1 MPYLQRVVF
10 YFYKRRGWE
19 ILYVFLT
26 NYYIFT
32 KKIKL
37 TMKVSNIASKLLLL
51 IVILTFLSSCKKEVV
66 SKSNPLEVEVIEVLQ
81 QDVRLESEYTGQT
94 FGQSDI
100 QINPRVDGV
109 IESLNFKEGSIVKK
123 GELLYTIDPLQIQ
136 TRVSQAQGA
145 LAESQASLSKTKSD
159 LDMVEPLAKINAL
172 SQRELIAA
180 KEAYNASLARMRASS
195 ASLENA
201 RIELSYC
208 KITAPITGLIGISKV
223 RVGDYVKPGALSVLN
238 TISDMGDVRVR
249 FTVSEQEFL
258 RIFRE
263 FNKKDSSLKGVGE
276 SVTLKLSDDSIYP
289 QVGKVSFADRQID
302 PSTGAITFEAVFANP
317 DKLLRPGQYV
327 KIGVVSDV
335 RKNVIVIPQRAV
347 IEMQGIYQVYV
358 LGANNK
364 LEMRIITPGPSFKDS
379 YVIEDGLKAGDK
391 IALGG
396 SKLLENGSL
405 IVPKTVNWQPG
416 QADANTAQ
424 IK

>member
-1 MPYLQRVVF
+1 MN
-10 YFYKRRGWE
+10 
-19 ILYVFLT
+19 T
-26 NYYIFT
+26 FT
-32 KKIKL
+32 KKQI
-37 TMKVSNIASKLLLL
+37 TMKVSNNSSKLLIQFFLL
-51 IVILTFLSSCKKEVV
+51 TSFLSCKKEIAPEA
-66 SKSNPLEVEVIEVLQ
+66 KPLEIGIIEVLQ

-109 IESLNFKEGSIVKK
+109 IESLNFKEGSVVTK

-136 TRVSQAQGA
+136 TRVSQAQGT

-159 LDMVEPLAKINAL
+159 LDMIEPLAKMNAL

-180 KEAYNASLARMRASS
+180 KEAYNASVARMKAST

-201 RIELSYC
+201 KIELSYC
-208 KITAPITGLIGISKV
+208 RITAPITGLIGISKV
-223 RVGDYVKPGALSVLN
+223 RVGDYVRPGAMTVLN
-238 TISDMGDVRVR
+238 TISDLGDVRVR
-249 FTVSEQEFL
+249 FTISEQEYL

-263 FNKKDSSLKGVGE
+263 YTKENSTLKGIGQ
-276 SVTLKLSDDSIYP
+276 SITLKLSDGSMYP
-289 QVGKVSFADRQID
+289 QVGKMSFADRQID
-302 PSTGAITFEAVFANP
+302 PSTGAITFEAAFPNP

-327 KIGVVSDV
+327 KVGIVTDV
-335 RKNVIVIPQRAV
+335 RKDAIVIPQRAV

-358 LGANNK
+358 LAADNK
-364 LEMRIITPGPSFKDS
+364 VEMRVITPGPTFKDG

-396 SKLLENGSL
+396 TSLLKSGSL
-405 IVPKTVNWQPG
+405 IVPKKINWLPG
-416 QADANTAQ
+416 QDVTNTAQ

>member
-1 MPYLQRVVF
+1 
-10 YFYKRRGWE
+10 
-19 ILYVFLT
+19 
-26 NYYIFT
+26 
-32 KKIKL
+32 
-37 TMKVSNIASKLLLL
+37 MKVSFNSNKLLIQFILL
-51 IVILTFLSSCKKEVV
+51 TTLVSCKKEVALDT
-66 SKSNPLEVEVIEVLQ
+66 KPLEITIIEVLQ

-109 IESLNFKEGSIVKK
+109 IESLNFKEGSLVTK

-159 LDMVEPLAKINAL
+159 LDMIEPLAKMNAL

-180 KEAYNASLARMRASS
+180 KEAYNASVARMKAST

-201 RIELSYC
+201 KIELSYC
-208 KITAPITGLIGISKV
+208 RITAPITGLIGISKV
-223 RVGDYVKPGALSVLN
+223 RVGDYVRPGAMTVLN
-238 TISDMGDVRVR
+238 TISDLGDVRVR
-249 FTVSEQEFL
+249 FTISEQEYL

-263 FNKKDSSLKGVGE
+263 YTKENSTLKGIGQ
-276 SVTLKLSDDSIYP
+276 SITLKLSDGSMYP
-289 QVGKVSFADRQID
+289 QLGKMSFADRQID
-302 PSTGAITFEAVFANP
+302 PSTGAITFEAAFPNP

-327 KIGVVSDV
+327 KVGIVTDV
-335 RKNVIVIPQRAV
+335 RKDAIVIPQRAV

-358 LGANNK
+358 LAADNK
-364 LEMRIITPGPSFKDS
+364 VEMRVITPGPTFKDG
-379 YVIEDGLKAGDK
+379 YVIVDGLKAGDK

-396 SKLLENGSL
+396 TSLLKSGSL
-405 IVPKTVNWQPG
+405 IVPKKINWLPG
-416 QADANTAQ
+416 QDVTNTAQ